1 MPAPVAAATR
11 CCGPGCSSAASSE
24 QADLAVAKSKAQLLT
39 WAANKLASGGSPE
52 APAMRAR
59 ELRHWPPA
67 APATPVAAAAPV
79 AVAPV
84 AAAQLQH
91 RSVALAP
98 RFVARHGTG
107 VEQINDFWLCG
118 WESSGWQKI
127 VTLLLFYNGA

>member
-1 MPAPVAAATR
+1 MAEFEAP
-11 CCGPGCSSAASSE
+11 
-24 QADLAVAKSKAQLLT
+24 KK
-39 WAANKLASGGSPE
+39 GGS
-52 APAMRAR
+52 A
-59 ELRHWPPA
+59 PA

-91 RSVALAP
+91 HRVELAP

-107 VEQINDFWLCG
+107 VEKINDFWLCG